1 MCLIG
6 PLQFFLEGFKIV
18 FNNFDCCVC
27 LSTNFVTELVS
38 IFSRNFWRF
47 SVIFAYRAT
56 LEFCAEG
63 KVGIGRKTNGTVLL
77 QKQLC
82 LWRTFQVLHFN
93 CMKLSLVT
101 CFWVISIQKNFVTA
115 TFFTLKL
122 KLTVYQIPPLKVTRL
137 QTDVE
142 FVTKVTI
149 PVCVKYFK
157 AKDLPKISRK
167 LKETGN
173 LARVKDLT
181 KSTSDY

>member
-38 IFSRNFWRF
+38 IFSRNCWRF